1 MKDLQDYLIQF
12 VETKQEIFNNFPVC
26 PFAKRERIENKI
38 KFVECSFKNIDT
50 TKIIDET
57 HNWLNGDYS
66 TLLYV
71 DIGDADFIET
81 NHFHRCID
89 ALTDKEDVNT
99 FLFHKESKRKF
110 GGMYTRR
117 SPRPF
122 IMIGYKDH
130 IGEKK
135 KQLLKTKY
143 YDKLNNEEYG
153 ILNSK
158 RKRKNAKNRESN
170 SENS

>member
-1 MKDLQDYLIQF
+1 MKGFKEEEKIW
-12 VETKQEIFNNFPVC
+12 KKEIEESNDKVFDKSVANALANN
-26 PFAKRERIENKI
+26 
-38 KFVECSFKNIDT
+38 NIDT

-57 HNWLNGDYS
+57 HNWLTGDYS

-71 DIGDADFIET
+71 DMDEADFIET

-89 ALTDKEDVNT
+89 ALTDTEDVNT
-99 FLFHKESKRKF
+99 LLFHKESKRKF

-122 IMIGYKDH
+122 IMVGYKDH

-143 YDKLNNEEYG
+143 YDKLNNEEYD

-158 RKRKNAKNRESN
+158 PTIQSSYVKQVAKL
-170 SENS
+170 

>member
-1 MKDLQDYLIQF
+1 MKDIQDYLIQF

-71 DIGDADFIET
+71 DIGDADFYFI
-81 NHFHRCID
+81 
-89 ALTDKEDVNT
+89 KKV
-99 FLFHKESKRKF
+99 KESLVVCIQEGRQ
-110 GGMYTRR
+110 
-117 SPRPF
+117 
-122 IMIGYKDH
+122 DH
-130 IGEKK
+130 
-135 KQLLKTKY
+135 L
-143 YDKLNNEEYG
+143 
-153 ILNSK
+153 
-158 RKRKNAKNRESN
+158 
-170 SENS
+170 

>member
-1 MKDLQDYLIQF
+1 MIFNLLSFLILLFVNHLQILFCDYLDDYTI
-12 VETKQEIFNNFPVC
+12 
-26 PFAKRERIENKI
+26 KI
-38 KFVECSFKNIDT
+38 
-50 TKIIDET
+50 
-57 HNWLNGDYS
+57 H
-66 TLLYV
+66 
-71 DIGDADFIET
+71 
-81 NHFHRCID
+81 
-89 ALTDKEDVNT
+89 T

-122 IMIGYKDH
+122 IMVGYKDH

-170 SENS
+170 